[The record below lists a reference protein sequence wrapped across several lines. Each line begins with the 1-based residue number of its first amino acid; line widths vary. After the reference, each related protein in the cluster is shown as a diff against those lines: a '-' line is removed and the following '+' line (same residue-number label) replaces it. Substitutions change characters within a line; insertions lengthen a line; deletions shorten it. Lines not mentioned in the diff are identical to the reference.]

1 MWLYEFFLIFN
12 FLVTPAAAAAAGSP
26 PVSLCFTQHKGDFP
40 VLIATLSF
48 PVVITHGPRVCSNE
62 RKMRAIWSPVVSVG
76 LIVGPIC
83 SGFTV
88 QEGRVKVAEK
98 TPPSPPSRRTGL
110 DPSTSCRERAS
121 ANGSTSGWALDLSQ
135 WATGRGPPSTLLRM
149 FSSTKWVN
157 LLESLI
163 VAMSCSVGPL
173 FNVHAIEITKWWC
186 QSCGSGAETGPQW
199 GLSWSFSY
207 FC

>member
-1 MWLYEFFLIFN
+1 MRLRSDPVQSDCMNFFFFFI
-12 FLVTPAAAAAAGSP
+12 FLVTPAAAAAGSP

-135 WATGRGPPSTLLRM
+135 
-149 FSSTKWVN
+149 
-157 LLESLI
+157 
-163 VAMSCSVGPL
+163 
-173 FNVHAIEITKWWC
+173 
-186 QSCGSGAETGPQW
+186 
-199 GLSWSFSY
+199 
-207 FC
+207 